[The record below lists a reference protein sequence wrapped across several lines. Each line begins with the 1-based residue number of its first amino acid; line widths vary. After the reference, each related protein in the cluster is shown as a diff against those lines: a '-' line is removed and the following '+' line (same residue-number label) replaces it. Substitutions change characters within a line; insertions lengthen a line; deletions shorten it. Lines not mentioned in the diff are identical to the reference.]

1 MKKLYLYIIKEFI
14 PNYLLGFTF
23 FSIFL
28 LIQLLFQIVSL
39 YVEDNVPLVDVLEL
53 LIYGIAWVVSFS
65 IPIAVL
71 LGTVLT
77 LGRISGDSEIVAMR
91 ANGIGLLKVFT
102 PVIFLGVAIM
112 MFNLY
117 YYEVIY
123 PWGMFKYYDK
133 YLSRGV
139 KDPTTQ
145 LSENFIYED
154 RQSPYVIKVGMVER
168 QSRDLINVE
177 ITSLSDNKLILAEKG
192 RFLDYN
198 ADKEVFPL
206 ELINTIT
213 QPFMPDKEEDMGDA
227 RFYEMRSP
235 RMVLYIPFRIKES
248 AFQGNF
254 SSSWSTSKLATQ
266 MQQKEVQYSAKKLN
280 NANEQADLI
289 AEIARNGGIATIVRR
304 EGKYHFMLDFGEESV
319 EQQVKDKIE
328 DLFKKL
334 KERAKDMDKSYQ
346 HSSEN
351 IPDKYH
357 LEYHKK
363 LSYSFSCLMF
373 ALLGAPLAVFSSR
386 SGKSYGLGLSL
397 LFIAVWYVAHFVS
410 ERLLN
415 DFEPINIIGL
425 FTIDVGDPIL
435 RAWLPPLILL
445 PVAAFL
451 WYNKLKT

>member
-1 MKKLYLYIIKEFI
+1 
-14 PNYLLGFTF
+14 
-23 FSIFL
+23 
-28 LIQLLFQIVSL
+28 
-39 YVEDNVPLVDVLEL
+39 LVDVLEL

-77 LGRISGDSEIVAMR
+77 LGRISSDSEIVAMR

-102 PVIFLGVAIM
+102 PVIFLGIVIM
-112 MFNLY
+112 LFNVY

-145 LSENFIYED
+145 LSENFIYDD

-168 QSRDLINVE
+168 KSRDLINVE
-177 ITSLSDNKLILAEKG
+177 ITSTSENKLILAEKG

-198 ADKEVFPL
+198 AEKEVFPL

-213 QPFMPDKEEDMGDA
+213 QPFIPEKEEELGDA
-227 RFYEMRSP
+227 RFYEMRSE
-235 RMVLYIPFRIKES
+235 RMVLYIPFKIKENV
-248 AFQGNF
+248 FQGNF
-254 SSSWSTSKLATQ
+254 SSSWATSKLLSE
-266 MQQKEVQYSAKKLN
+266 MQRKEMEYSTKKIIEV
-280 NANEQADLI
+280 NEQTELI
-289 AEIARNGGIATIVRR
+289 ANISKQGGKVTLT
-304 EGKYHFMLDFGEESV
+304 EHQGKFRFLLDFGEKSV
-319 EQQVKDKIE
+319 EQQVKDEIE
-328 DLFKKL
+328 DFFKKL
-334 KERAKDMDKSYQ
+334 KTKAKELENSYDNA
-346 HSSEN
+346 SEN
-351 IPDKYH
+351 IPDKYY
-357 LEYHKK
+357 LEYYKK

-410 ERLLN
+410 ERLLG
-415 DFEPINIIGL
+415 DFEPFEVLGL
-425 FTIDVGDPIL
+425 FTIDVGDPVL
-435 RAWLPPLILL
+435 RAWLPPLILA